1 MLENAKE
8 VFTMEKI
15 YDMIIIGGGP
25 AGYTAA
31 LYGARS
37 GIRTLVIEKMSA
49 GGQMALTDKID
60 NYPGFDDGIDGF
72 SLGEKMKT
80 EAERFGT
87 CTKSAAVQS
96 ADLKPDPKVI
106 KTSGDIFYG
115 RTVIIATGAEPR
127 ELGVDREKELVGR
140 GVSYCASCDGMFFK
154 GKAVVVVGGGNTAAA
169 DILLLSRVAS
179 KVFVVHR
186 RDTLRAS
193 KVYHEALLK
202 AENVEFC
209 WDSQVTG
216 ILCDIAVTSPR
227 AKVTGARI
235 KNLKTDEE
243 KKLACD
249 GIFVAIGRK
258 PASEL
263 AAVQLELDEGGY
275 IKADESTKTNIPGVY
290 AAGDV
295 RTKALRQIIT
305 AAADGAMAAHYA
317 EEYLAGKYR

>member
-1 MLENAKE
+1 MD
-8 VFTMEKI
+8 KI

-31 LYGARS
+31 LYGARAGLS
-37 GIRTLVIEKMSA
+37 TLVMEKMVV

-60 NYPGFDDGIDGF
+60 NYPGFEYGIEGL
-72 SLGEKMKT
+72 SLGEKMKN
-80 EAERFGT
+80 EAERSGARTVFAT
-87 CTKSAAVQS
+87 VLS
-96 ADLKPDPKVI
+96 ADLKSDPKVI
-106 KTSGDIFYG
+106 KTSDDIFYG
-115 RTVIIATGAEPR
+115 RTVVIATGAEPR
-127 ELGVDREKELVGR
+127 ELGVAMEKELVGR
-140 GVSYCASCDGMFFK
+140 GVSYCATCDGMFFK
-154 GKAVVVVGGGNTAAA
+154 GKTVVVVGGGNTAAA

-193 KVYHEALLK
+193 KIYHETLMK

-216 ILCDIAVTSPR
+216 ILSDD
-227 AKVTGARI
+227 KVTGVRI
-235 KNLKTDEE
+235 KNINTRDERN
-243 KKLACD
+243 LSCD

-263 AAVQLELDEGGY
+263 AAGQLDLDERGY
-275 IKADESTKTNIPGVY
+275 IIADESTKTNIPGVF

-295 RTKALRQIIT
+295 RTKVLRQVIT
-305 AAADGAMAAHYA
+305 AASDGAMAARYA
-317 EEYLAGKYR
+317 EEYLAGRK

>member
-1 MLENAKE
+1 MD
-8 VFTMEKI
+8 KI

-31 LYGARS
+31 LYGARAGLS
-37 GIRTLVIEKMSA
+37 TLVMEKMVV

-60 NYPGFDDGIDGF
+60 NYPGFEDGIEGL
-72 SLGEKMKT
+72 SLGEKMKN
-80 EAERFGT
+80 EAERSGARTVFAT
-87 CTKSAAVQS
+87 VLS
-96 ADLKPDPKVI
+96 ADLKSDPKVI
-106 KTSGDIFYG
+106 KTSDDIFYG
-115 RTVIIATGAEPR
+115 RTVVIATGAEPR
-127 ELGVDREKELVGR
+127 ELEVAMEKELVGR
-140 GVSYCASCDGMFFK
+140 GVSYCATCDGMFFK
-154 GKAVVVVGGGNTAAA
+154 GKTVVVVGGGNTAAA

-193 KVYHEALLK
+193 KIYHETLMK

-216 ILCDIAVTSPR
+216 ILSDD
-227 AKVTGARI
+227 KVTGVRI
-235 KNLKTDEE
+235 KNINTGDER
-243 KKLACD
+243 KLSCD

-263 AAVQLELDEGGY
+263 AAGQLDLDERGY
-275 IKADESTKTNIPGVY
+275 IIADESTKTNIPGVF

-295 RTKALRQIIT
+295 RTQVLRQVIT
-305 AAADGAMAAHYA
+305 AASDGAMAAHYA
-317 EEYLAGKYR
+317 EEYLAGRK

>member
-1 MLENAKE
+1 MD
-8 VFTMEKI
+8 KI

-31 LYGARS
+31 LYGARAGLS
-37 GIRTLVIEKMSA
+37 TLVMEKMVV

-60 NYPGFDDGIDGF
+60 NYPGFEDGIEGF
-72 SLGEKMKT
+72 SLGEKMKN
-80 EAERFGT
+80 EAERSGARTVFAT
-87 CTKSAAVQS
+87 VLS
-96 ADLKPDPKVI
+96 ADLKSDPKVI
-106 KTSGDIFYG
+106 KTSDDIFYG
-115 RTVIIATGAEPR
+115 RTVVIATGAEPR
-127 ELGVDREKELVGR
+127 ELGVAMEKELVGR
-140 GVSYCASCDGMFFK
+140 GVSYCATCDGMFFK
-154 GKAVVVVGGGNTAAA
+154 GKTVVVVGGGNTAAA

-193 KVYHEALLK
+193 KIYHETLMK

-216 ILCDIAVTSPR
+216 ILSDD
-227 AKVTGARI
+227 KVTGVRI
-235 KNLKTDEE
+235 KNINTGDER
-243 KKLACD
+243 KLSCD

-263 AAVQLELDEGGY
+263 AAGQLDLDERGY
-275 IKADESTKTNIPGVY
+275 VITDESTKTNIPGVF

-295 RTKALRQIIT
+295 RTKVLRQVIT
-305 AAADGAMAAHYA
+305 AASDGAMAAHYT
-317 EEYLAGKYR
+317 EEYLAGRK

>member
-1 MLENAKE
+1 MD
-8 VFTMEKI
+8 KI

-31 LYGARS
+31 LYGARAGLS
-37 GIRTLVIEKMSA
+37 TLVMEKMVV

-60 NYPGFDDGIDGF
+60 NYPGFEDGIEGL
-72 SLGEKMKT
+72 SLGEKMKN
-80 EAERFGT
+80 EAERSGARTVFAT
-87 CTKSAAVQS
+87 VLS
-96 ADLKPDPKVI
+96 ADLKSDPKVI
-106 KTSGDIFYG
+106 KTSDDIFYG
-115 RTVIIATGAEPR
+115 RTVVIATGAEPR
-127 ELGVDREKELVGR
+127 ELGVAMEKELVGR
-140 GVSYCASCDGMFFK
+140 GVSYCATCDGMFFK
-154 GKAVVVVGGGNTAAA
+154 GKTVVVVGGGNTAAA

-193 KVYHEALLK
+193 KIYHETLMK

-216 ILCDIAVTSPR
+216 ILSDD
-227 AKVTGARI
+227 KVTGVRI
-235 KNLKTDEE
+235 KNINTGDER
-243 KKLACD
+243 KLSCD

-263 AAVQLELDEGGY
+263 AAGQLDLDERGY
-275 IKADESTKTNIPGVY
+275 IIADESTKTNIPGVF

-295 RTKALRQIIT
+295 RTKVLRQVIT
-305 AAADGAMAAHYA
+305 AASDGAMAAHYT
-317 EEYLAGKYR
+317 EEYLAGRK

>member
-1 MLENAKE
+1 MD
-8 VFTMEKI
+8 KI

-31 LYGARS
+31 LYGARA
-37 GIRTLVIEKMSA
+37 GLAALVIEKMA
-49 GGQMALTDKID
+49 VGGQMALTDQID
-60 NYPGFDDGIDGF
+60 NYPGFEDGIDGL
-72 SLGEKMKT
+72 SLGEKMKN
-80 EAERFGT
+80 EAERFGART
-87 CTKSAAVQS
+87 VFATVLS

-115 RTVIIATGAEPR
+115 RTVVIATGAEPR
-127 ELGVDREKELVGR
+127 ELGVDGEKELVGR

-154 GKAVVVVGGGNTAAA
+154 GKTVVVVGGGNTAAA
-169 DILLLSRVAS
+169 DILLLSRIAS

-193 KVYHEALLK
+193 KVYHEALMS

-209 WDSQVTG
+209 WDSKIVG
-216 ILCDIAVTSPR
+216 ILSDAAATSPG
-227 AKVTGARI
+227 AKVTGALI
-235 KNLKTDEE
+235 KNLVTCEE
-243 KKLACD
+243 TELPCD

-258 PASEL
+258 PASKL
-263 AAVQLELDEGGY
+263 ADGQLDLDEKGY
-275 IKADESTKTNIPGVY
+275 IIADESTKTNIPGVF

-295 RTKALRQIIT
+295 RTKVLRQIIT

-317 EEYLAGKYR
+317 EEYLAGRK

>member
-1 MLENAKE
+1 MDKL
-8 VFTMEKI
+8 
-15 YDMIIIGGGP
+15 YDMVIIGGGP
-25 AGYTAA
+25 SGYTAA
-31 LYGARS
+31 LYGARA
-37 GIRTLVIEKMSA
+37 GLAALVIEKMA
-49 GGQMALTDKID
+49 VGGQMALTDQID
-60 NYPGFDDGIDGF
+60 NYPGFEEGIEGF
-72 SLGEKMKT
+72 SLGEKMKN
-80 EAERFGT
+80 EAERFGART
-87 CTKSAAVQS
+87 VFATVLS

-115 RTVIIATGAEPR
+115 RTVVIATGAEPR
-127 ELGVDREKELVGR
+127 ELGVDGEKELVGR

-154 GKAVVVVGGGNTAAA
+154 GKKVVVVGGGNTAAA

-179 KVFVVHR
+179 KVFLVHR

-193 KVYHEALLK
+193 KVYHEALMS

-216 ILCDIAVTSPR
+216 ILSDD
-227 AKVTGARI
+227 KVTGVRI
-235 KNLKTDEE
+235 RNLETGEE
-243 KKLACD
+243 TELSCD

-263 AAVQLELDEGGY
+263 AAGQLDLDERGY
-275 IKADESTKTNIPGVY
+275 IIAGESTKTNIPGVY

-295 RTKALRQIIT
+295 RTKVLRQVIT

-317 EEYLAGKYR
+317 EEYLAGRK